1 MYVKQLDA
9 LFRLFYDVFREPVI
23 FQIMWNEV
31 TFSQKLLK
39 VK

>member
-23 FQIMWNEV
+23 FQIM
-31 TFSQKLLK
+31 
-39 VK
+39 